1 MISKMTSLSF
11 KNRIALNY
19 IVGTGLLV
27 LAVFSAIYFIVKLT
41 VYNHI
46 DENLHIEIQDHLKE
60 LRIEKG
66 KVIFMDAEEWEER
79 EHNSVDVNPI
89 FVQFL
94 NVNKQII
101 EKSPNLKNEKLIFHE
116 RKVYFHPF
124 DTKLLGNKIRQIQV
138 PLHVQS
144 KKVGYLIIAMSLSD
158 SSKVL
163 DNLMDT
169 LLITF
174 PIILLILF
182 FLARFYAGRSI
193 KPINN
198 IIQTSKIITK
208 DNLKARIPLPKTRDE
223 LFTLSKTINNLLNRI
238 EDAIEREKQFTSD
251 ASHELRTPLT
261 VIKGT
266 LEVLIRK
273 PRDNKEYEEKIN
285 YCINEVDHLNSLVD
299 QLLMMARF
307 ENQKQNILKEN
318 VYLNAVILDVLKLN
332 TEKIKA
338 GSINVILDAS
348 EEFYIYSDN
357 YLIVTILRNI
367 ISNAVKYS
375 KPDSEVRISLSREEN
390 HKIICNISDQ
400 GIGIAKKDLES
411 ILNPFFRSDSL
422 NHSEIKGTGLGLFI
436 VKRMTDLLQI
446 KFKIESEI
454 GKGTGVLLVFDEYDN
469 SLK

>member
-1 MISKMTSLSF
+1 MTALSF

-27 LAVFSAIYFIVKLT
+27 LVVFSAIYFIVKLT

-46 DENLHIEIQDHLKE
+46 DENLNIEIQDHLKE
-60 LRIEKG
+60 IRIENG
-66 KVIFMDAEEWEER
+66 HVILMDAEEWEER
-79 EHNSVDVNPI
+79 EHNSVDVNPV

-94 NVNKQII
+94 DLNKKII

-116 RKVYFHPF
+116 NKDHFQLF

-138 PLHVQS
+138 PLHIES
-144 KKVGYLIIAMSLSD
+144 KKIGYLIIAMSLSD

-163 DNLMDT
+163 DNLLNT
-169 LLITF
+169 LMIAF
-174 PIILLILF
+174 PFILFILF

-193 KPINN
+193 KPIND
-198 IIQTSKIITK
+198 IIHTSKAITK
-208 DNLKARIPLPKTRDE
+208 DSLKTRIPLPKTRDE
-223 LFTLSKTINNLLNRI
+223 LFVLSKTINNLLNRI

-273 PRDNKEYEEKIN
+273 PRESKEYEEKIT

-299 QLLMMARF
+299 QLLLMARF
-307 ENQKQNILKEN
+307 ENEKQNVNKEII
-318 VYLNAVILDVLKLN
+318 YLNAAVLDVLKLN
-332 TEKIKA
+332 ADKINA
-338 GSINVILDAS
+338 RNINVMLEAP
-348 EEFYIYSDN
+348 EEFYIYSDT
-357 YLIVTILRNI
+357 YLVITILRNI

-375 KPDSEVRISLSREEN
+375 KADSKIKILLAREN
-390 HKIICNISDQ
+390 QNIICTVSDH
-400 GIGIAKKDLES
+400 GIGIAKKDLNS
-411 ILNPFFRSDSL
+411 ILNPFFRSESL
-422 NHSEIKGTGLGLFI
+422 SHAEIKGTGLGLFI
-436 VKRMTDLLQI
+436 VKRMTDLLHI

-454 GKGTGVLLVFDEYDN
+454 NKGTTVLLAFEEYN
-469 SLK
+469 KE

>member
-1 MISKMTSLSF
+1 MTSLSF

-19 IVGTGLLV
+19 ILTTGLLV
-27 LAVFSAIYFIVKLT
+27 LVAFSAIYFIVKLT

-46 DENLHIEIQDHLKE
+46 DENLNIEIQDHLKE
-60 LRIEKG
+60 IRMEKK
-66 KVIFMDAEEWEER
+66 KVIFMDVEEWEER
-79 EHNSVDVNPI
+79 EHNSVDVNPV

-94 NVNKQII
+94 DLNKKII
-101 EKSPNLKNEKLIFHE
+101 EKSPNLKNEKLVFHIKKE
-116 RKVYFHPF
+116 DFHPF

-138 PLHVQS
+138 PLHLKE
-144 KKVGYLIIAMSLSD
+144 KKIGYLIIAMSLSD

-163 DNLMDT
+163 ENLLDT
-169 LLITF
+169 LMIAF
-174 PIILLILF
+174 PIILLLLF
-182 FLARFYAGRSI
+182 FLARFFAGRSI
-193 KPINN
+193 KPINE
-198 IIQTSKIITK
+198 IINTSKIITK
-208 DNLKARIPLPKTRDE
+208 DNLKTRIPLPKTRDE

-307 ENQKQNILKEN
+307 ENQKQNIRQEN
-318 VYLNAVILDVLKLN
+318 VYLNAIVLDVLTLN
-332 TEKIKA
+332 SEKIKTKKL
-338 GSINVILDAS
+338 NVILDAT
-348 EEFYIYSDN
+348 EEFNIYSDN

-367 ISNAVKYS
+367 ISNAIKYS
-375 KPDSEVRISLSREEN
+375 KDQTEVKISLSREN
-390 HKIICNISDQ
+390 NKINCVVLDQ
-400 GIGIAKKDLES
+400 GIGIAKEDLES

-436 VKRMTDLLQI
+436 VKRMTDLLQV

-454 GKGTGVLLVFDEYDN
+454 GKGTKVLLVFNEFDN

>member
-1 MISKMTSLSF
+1 MTSLSF

-19 IVGTGLLV
+19 ILTTGLLV
-27 LAVFSAIYFIVKLT
+27 LVAFSAIYFIVKLT

-46 DENLHIEIQDHLKE
+46 DENLNIEIQDHLKE
-60 LRIEKG
+60 IRMEKK
-66 KVIFMDAEEWEER
+66 KVIFMDVEEWEER
-79 EHNSVDVNPI
+79 EHNSVDVNPV

-94 NVNKQII
+94 DLNKKII
-101 EKSPNLKNEKLIFHE
+101 EKSPNLKNEKLVFHVKKE
-116 RKVYFHPF
+116 NFHPF

-138 PLHVQS
+138 PLHLKE
-144 KKVGYLIIAMSLSD
+144 KKIGYLIIAMSLSD

-163 DNLMDT
+163 ENLLDT
-169 LLITF
+169 LMIAF
-174 PIILLILF
+174 PIILLLLF
-182 FLARFYAGRSI
+182 FLARFFAGRSI
-193 KPINN
+193 KPINE
-198 IIQTSKIITK
+198 IINTSKIITK
-208 DNLKARIPLPKTRDE
+208 DNLKTRIPLPKTRDE

-273 PRDNKEYEEKIN
+273 PRDIKEYEEKIN

-307 ENQKQNILKEN
+307 ENQKQNIRQEN
-318 VYLNAVILDVLKLN
+318 VYLNAIVLDVLTLN
-332 TEKIKA
+332 SEKIKTKKL
-338 GSINVILDAS
+338 NVILDAT
-348 EEFYIYSDN
+348 EEFNIYSDN

-367 ISNAVKYS
+367 ISNAIKYS
-375 KPDSEVRISLSREEN
+375 KDHTEVKISLSREN
-390 HKIICNISDQ
+390 NKINCVVLDQ
-400 GIGIAKKDLES
+400 GIGIAKEDLES

-436 VKRMTDLLQI
+436 VKRMTDLLQV

-454 GKGTGVLLVFDEYDN
+454 GTGTKVLLVFNEFDN

>member
-1 MISKMTSLSF
+1 MISLSF

-19 IVGTGLLV
+19 IITTGLLILV
-27 LAVFSAIYFIVKLT
+27 VFWGIYFIVKLT
-41 VYNHI
+41 VYSHI
-46 DENLHIEIQDHLKE
+46 DENLRIEIEDHLKE
-60 LRIEKG
+60 IKMENNV
-66 KVIFMDAEEWEER
+66 VILMDAEEWEER
-79 EHNSVDVNPI
+79 EHNSVDVNPV

-94 NVNKQII
+94 DLNKKII

-116 RKVYFHPF
+116 NKEHFQLF

-138 PLHVQS
+138 PLHFNT
-144 KKVGYLIIAMSLSD
+144 KKIGYLIIAMSLSD

-163 DNLMDT
+163 ENLFDT
-169 LLITF
+169 LVIAF
-174 PIILLILF
+174 PIILLLLF
-182 FLARFYAGRSI
+182 FIARFFAGRSI
-193 KPINN
+193 KPIND
-198 IIQTSKIITK
+198 IIYTSGIITK
-208 DNLKARIPLPKTRDE
+208 DNLKTRIPLPKTRDE
-223 LFTLSKTINNLLNRI
+223 LFILSKTINNLLNRI
-238 EDAIEREKQFTSD
+238 EDVIEREKQFTSD

-299 QLLMMARF
+299 QLLLMARF
-307 ENQKQNILKEN
+307 ENEKQNINKEN
-318 VYLNAVILDVLKLN
+318 VYLNAAILDVLTLN
-332 TEKIKA
+332 SEKIKA
-338 GSINVILDAS
+338 GNLKVVLNAK
-348 EEFYIYSDN
+348 EEFSIYSDN
-357 YLIVTILRNI
+357 YLVVTILRNI

-375 KPDSEVRISLSREEN
+375 NKEGEIVISIFREEN
-390 HKIICNISDQ
+390 KINCTISDQ
-400 GIGIAKKDLES
+400 GIGIAKEDLES

-454 GKGTGVLLVFDEYDN
+454 GKGTKASLVFDEFTN
-469 SLK
+469 TLK

>member
-1 MISKMTSLSF
+1 MTSLSF

-46 DENLHIEIQDHLKE
+46 DENLRIEIEDHLKE
-60 LRIEKG
+60 IRIEK
-66 KVIFMDAEEWEER
+66 KAIIFMDAEEWEER
-79 EHNSVDVNPI
+79 EHNSVDVNPV

-94 NVNKQII
+94 NLNKKII

-116 RKVYFHPF
+116 NKEHFQLF

-138 PLHVQS
+138 PLHIKS
-144 KKVGYLIIAMSLSD
+144 KKIGYLIIAMSLSD

-163 DNLMDT
+163 ENLLDT
-169 LLITF
+169 LMITF

-193 KPINN
+193 KPIND
-198 IIQTSKIITK
+198 IIYTSKIITK
-208 DNLKARIPLPKTRDE
+208 DNLKSRIPLPKTRDE

-273 PRDNKEYEEKIN
+273 PRDSKEYEEKIT

-299 QLLMMARF
+299 QLLLMARF
-307 ENQKQNILKEN
+307 ENQKQNIVKEN
-318 VYLNAVILDVLKLN
+318 VYLNAVILDVLTLHA
-332 TEKIKA
+332 EKINAKKISVTLEA
-338 GSINVILDAS
+338 K
-348 EEFYIYSDN
+348 EEFSIYSDN
-357 YLIVTILRNI
+357 YLTVTILRNI

-375 KPDSEVRISLSREEN
+375 NNETKINISLTREKD
-390 HKIICNISDQ
+390 KIVCVVADQ

-454 GKGTGVLLVFDEYDN
+454 GKGTTVVLIFDEFDN

>member
-1 MISKMTSLSF
+1 MTSLSF

-27 LAVFSAIYFIVKLT
+27 LIVFSAIYFIVKLT

-46 DENLHIEIQDHLKE
+46 DENLRIEIEDHLKE
-60 LRIEKG
+60 IKTEN
-66 KVIFMDAEEWEER
+66 KVIIFMDAEEWEER
-79 EHNSVDVNPI
+79 EHNSVDVNPV

-94 NVNKQII
+94 DLNKKII
-101 EKSPNLKNEKLIFHE
+101 EKSPNLKNEKLVFHE
-116 RKVYFHPF
+116 NKEHFQLF

-138 PLHVQS
+138 PLHIKS
-144 KKVGYLIIAMSLSD
+144 KKIGYLIIAMSLSD

-163 DNLMDT
+163 ENLLDT

-193 KPINN
+193 KPIND
-198 IIQTSKIITK
+198 IINTSKIITK
-208 DNLKARIPLPKTRDE
+208 DNLKSRIPLPKTRDE

-299 QLLMMARF
+299 QLLLMARF
-307 ENQKQNILKEN
+307 ENQKQNIVKEN
-318 VYLNAVILDVLKLN
+318 VYLNATILDVLTLN
-332 TEKIKA
+332 AEKIKDKK
-338 GSINVILDAS
+338 INVQLEAK
-348 EEFYIYSDN
+348 EEFSIYSDN
-357 YLIVTILRNI
+357 YLTVTILRNI

-375 KPDSEVRISLSREEN
+375 NDKTKINISLTREKD
-390 HKIICNISDQ
+390 KIVCIVEDQ

-454 GKGTGVLLVFDEYDN
+454 GKGTKVLLIFDEFDN